1 MDYFRHENH
10 WQSSQKKKNN
20 NKFNLPKTKKSN
32 NKLYKSANNEFST
45 NLLAVKKFRIV
56 LASLL
61 IIFLLLII
69 RLIWLQ
75 FVQGSDLK
83 EQAYNQQTTDQIIS
97 TSRGTIY
104 DSTGKTL
111 AISTPTDTVTIN
123 PKKIVGSNDEETKAK
138 KEKVAKAF
146 SEIFELDYNETLEK
160 VNSTSNVQTIA
171 KKVDKDKIDKLK
183 QWMETEKI
191 STGINIDEDTK
202 RVYPYNNL
210 ASNLIGFCGT
220 DNTGIQGIEDSW
232 NSVLQGTPGKITTST
247 DAIQEEI
254 PDSNQTYI
262 PAENGSDIVL
272 TIDYYIQTVLEK
284 YLKQA
289 VEENNADSGT
299 VVAMAPSTGD
309 ILGMA
314 CYPDYNL
321 NTPFEPNTEE
331 LKATWD
337 TLDSTTQSDALYNMW
352 KNNVVSSPY
361 EPGSPYKLIT
371 AATALEENITSED
384 VPNDFYCNGSI
395 EVADRKISCWTQAHK
410 GAKTLRQALQVSC
423 NPSLIQLGQ
432 RIGAETLYKYYQAF
446 GFFDKTGIDLPQEAS
461 STYWKLEDVKDV
473 ELATMSFGQR
483 FTITPIQ
490 LVSAVS
496 AIANDGILMKP
507 RIVKQIINPETG
519 TTTDIEP
526 VQVRQVISKSTSE
539 RMRNLMKSVVDD
551 GSGRLAKVEGYSIG
565 GKTGTSEPQA
575 GREDEGYIASY
586 VAIAPTEK
594 PEICLLIAV
603 HNPNPNNEGSHQG
616 GQVCGPVVS
625 QMLSEILPY
634 LGLTSSNAQT
644 STDTV
649 EEDTSYATVPD
660 IRNKTVTE
668 AEKLLKQAGF
678 TTKVNIS
685 GDKNSTLVTDQTPKP
700 GSSIPKGS
708 IIVLYTE
715 ENDTRVSVKVPDFK
729 DKTLAQAENMAKANN
744 LNITTEGSGTVISQS
759 IMVDTAVEEGTIIKL
774 TLSTESDGTN
784 Q

>member
-1 MDYFRHENH
+1 M
-10 WQSSQKKKNN
+10 KKKNN

-97 TSRGTIY
+97 TSRGIIY

>member
-1 MDYFRHENH
+1 M
-10 WQSSQKKKNN
+10 KKK
-20 NKFNLPKTKKSN
+20 N
-32 NKLYKSANNEFST
+32 NKLYKSANNKFST

-61 IIFLLLII
+61 IIFLLLLI

-75 FVQGSDLK
+75 FVQGPALK
-83 EQAYNQQTTDQIIS
+83 EKAYNQQTTDQIIS

-123 PKKIVGSNDEETKAK
+123 PKKIVANTPEETKAK

-146 SEIFELDYNETLEK
+146 SDIFELNYDETLGK

-171 KKVDKDKIDKLK
+171 KKVDKTKIDELK
-183 QWMETEKI
+183 SWMEEEKI

-232 NSVLQGTPGKITTST
+232 NKVLQGTPGKLTTST
-247 DAIQEEI
+247 DAIREEI

-272 TIDYYIQTVLEK
+272 TLDFNIQTILEK

-289 VEENNADSGT
+289 VEENHADSGT
-299 VVAMAPSTGD
+299 VVALAPSTGD
-309 ILGMA
+309 VLGMA

-321 NTPFEPNTEE
+321 NTPFEPNTDE
-331 LKATWD
+331 LKSTWD
-337 TLDSTTQSDALYNMW
+337 KLDSATQSNELYSMW
-352 KNNVVSSPY
+352 KNDVISSPY

-371 AATALEENITSED
+371 AAVALEENITSED
-384 VPNDFYCNGSI
+384 VAGDFYCDGVYV
-395 EVADRKISCWTQAHK
+395 VADRKISCWTQGHK
-410 GAKTLRQALQVSC
+410 GTKTLRQALQVSC
-423 NPSLIQLGQ
+423 NPSLMQLGQ
-432 RIGAETLYKYYQAF
+432 RIGAPTLYKYYEAF
-446 GFFDKTGIDLPQEAS
+446 GFFNKTNIDLPQEAS
-461 STYWKLEDVKDV
+461 STYWELEDVNDV

-490 LVSAVS
+490 LVSAIS
-496 AIANDGILMKP
+496 AIANDGVLMKP

-539 RMRNLMKSVVDD
+539 RMRDLMKSVVDD

-594 PEICLLIAV
+594 PEICLLMAI
-603 HNPNPNNEGSHQG
+603 HNPNPNGQGSHQG
-616 GQVCGPVVS
+616 GQVCGPVIS
-625 QMLSEILPY
+625 QMLTEILPI
-634 LGLTSSNAQT
+634 LGINSSNIQT
-644 STDTV
+644 PTSPV
-649 EEDTSYATVPD
+649 EENTSYVTVPD

-668 AEKLLKQAGF
+668 AEKILKQAGF
-678 TTKVNIS
+678 NTKINIS
-685 GDKNSTLVTDQTPKP
+685 GDKNTTLITDQNPKP
-700 GSSIPKGS
+700 GSSIPKKS
-708 IIVLYTE
+708 IIVLYSA

-729 DKTLAQAENMAKANN
+729 GKSLSQAENMAKANN
-744 LNITTEGSGTVISQS
+744 INITSEGSGTVVSQS
-759 IMVDTAVEEGTIIKL
+759 IMVDTAVEEGTIVKL
-774 TLSTESDGTN
+774 ILSTDNDGTN

>member
-1 MDYFRHENH
+1 M
-10 WQSSQKKKNN
+10 KKK
-20 NKFNLPKTKKSN
+20 N
-32 NKLYKSANNEFST
+32 NKLYKSANNKFST

-61 IIFLLLII
+61 IIFLLLLI

-75 FVQGSDLK
+75 FAQGPALK
-83 EQAYNQQTTDQIIS
+83 EKAYNQQTTDQIIS

-123 PKKIVGSNDEETKAK
+123 PKKIVANTPEETKAK

-146 SEIFELDYNETLEK
+146 SDIFELNYDETLEK

-171 KKVDKDKIDKLK
+171 KKVDKTKIDELK
-183 QWMETEKI
+183 SWMEEEKI

-232 NSVLQGTPGKITTST
+232 NKVLQGTPGKLTTST
-247 DAIQEEI
+247 DAIREEI

-272 TIDYYIQTVLEK
+272 TLDFNIQTILEK

-289 VEENNADSGT
+289 VEENHADSGT
-299 VVAMAPSTGD
+299 VVALAPSTGD
-309 ILGMA
+309 VLGMA

-321 NTPFEPNTEE
+321 NTPFEPNTDE
-331 LKATWD
+331 LKSTWD
-337 TLDSTTQSDALYNMW
+337 KLDSATQSNELYSMW
-352 KNNVVSSPY
+352 KNDVISSPY

-371 AATALEENITSED
+371 AAVALEENITSED
-384 VPNDFYCNGSI
+384 VAGDFYCDGVYV
-395 EVADRKISCWTQAHK
+395 VADRKISCWTQGHK
-410 GAKTLRQALQVSC
+410 GTKTLRQALQVSC
-423 NPSLIQLGQ
+423 NPSLMQLGQ
-432 RIGAETLYKYYQAF
+432 RIGAPTLYKYYEAF
-446 GFFDKTGIDLPQEAS
+446 GFFNKTNIDLPQEAS
-461 STYWKLEDVKDV
+461 STYWELEDVNDV

-490 LVSAVS
+490 LVSAIS
-496 AIANDGILMKP
+496 AIANDGVLMKP

-539 RMRNLMKSVVDD
+539 RMRDLMKSVVDD

-594 PEICLLIAV
+594 PEICLLMAI
-603 HNPNPNNEGSHQG
+603 HNPNPNGQGSHQG
-616 GQVCGPVVS
+616 GQVCGPVIS
-625 QMLSEILPY
+625 QMLTEILPI
-634 LGLTSSNAQT
+634 LGINSSNIQT
-644 STDTV
+644 PTSPV
-649 EEDTSYATVPD
+649 EENTSYVTVPD

-668 AEKLLKQAGF
+668 AEKILKQAGF
-678 TTKVNIS
+678 NTKINIS
-685 GDKNSTLVTDQTPKP
+685 GDKNTTLITDQNPKP
-700 GSSIPKGS
+700 GSSIPKKS
-708 IIVLYTE
+708 IIVLYSA

-729 DKTLAQAENMAKANN
+729 GKSLSQAENMAKANN
-744 LNITTEGSGTVISQS
+744 INITSEGSGTVVSQS
-759 IMVDTAVEEGTIIKL
+759 IMVDTAVEEGTIVKSNSYISCRRKYKL
-774 TLSTESDGTN
+774 CNCSRY
-784 Q
+784 

>member
-1 MDYFRHENH
+1 M
-10 WQSSQKKKNN
+10 KKK
-20 NKFNLPKTKKSN
+20 N

-61 IIFLLLII
+61 IIFLLLLI

-75 FVQGSDLK
+75 FVQGSALK
-83 EQAYNQQTTDQIIS
+83 EKAYNQQTTDQIIS

-123 PKKIVGSNDEETKAK
+123 PKKIVANTPEETKAK

-146 SEIFELDYNETLEK
+146 SDIFELNYDETLEK

-171 KKVDKDKIDKLK
+171 KKVDKTKIDELK
-183 QWMETEKI
+183 SWMEEEKI

-232 NSVLQGTPGKITTST
+232 NKVLQGTPGKLTTST
-247 DAIQEEI
+247 DAIREEI

-272 TIDYYIQTVLEK
+272 TLDFNIQTILEK

-289 VEENNADSGT
+289 VEENHADSGT
-299 VVAMAPSTGD
+299 VVALAPSTGD
-309 ILGMA
+309 VLGMA

-321 NTPFEPNTEE
+321 NTPFEPNTDE
-331 LKATWD
+331 LKSTWD
-337 TLDSTTQSDALYNMW
+337 KLDSATQSNELYSMW
-352 KNNVVSSPY
+352 KNDVISSPY

-371 AATALEENITSED
+371 AAVALEENITSED
-384 VPNDFYCNGSI
+384 VAGDFYCDGVYV
-395 EVADRKISCWTQAHK
+395 VADRKISCWTQGHK
-410 GAKTLRQALQVSC
+410 GTKTLRQALQVSC
-423 NPSLIQLGQ
+423 NPSLMQLGQ
-432 RIGAETLYKYYQAF
+432 RIGAPTLYKYYEAF
-446 GFFDKTGIDLPQEAS
+446 GFFNKTNIDLPQEAS
-461 STYWKLEDVKDV
+461 STYWELEDVNDV

-490 LVSAVS
+490 LVSAIS
-496 AIANDGILMKP
+496 AIANDGVLMKP

-539 RMRNLMKSVVDD
+539 RMRDLMKSVVDD

-594 PEICLLIAV
+594 PEICLLMAI
-603 HNPNPNNEGSHQG
+603 HNPNPNGQGSHQG
-616 GQVCGPVVS
+616 GLVCGLVIS
-625 QMLSEILPY
+625 QMLTEILPI
-634 LGLTSSNAQT
+634 LGINSSNIQT
-644 STDTV
+644 PTSPV
-649 EEDTSYATVPD
+649 EENTSYVTVPD

-668 AEKLLKQAGF
+668 AEKILKQAGF
-678 TTKVNIS
+678 NTKINIS
-685 GDKNSTLVTDQTPKP
+685 GDKNTTLITDQNPKP
-700 GSSIPKGS
+700 GSSIPKKS
-708 IIVLYTE
+708 IIVLYSA

-729 DKTLAQAENMAKANN
+729 GKSLSQAENMAKANN
-744 LNITTEGSGTVISQS
+744 INITSEGSGTVVSQS
-759 IMVDTAVEEGTIIKL
+759 IMVDTAVEEGTIVKL
-774 TLSTESDGTN
+774 ILSTDNDGTN

>member
-1 MDYFRHENH
+1 M
-10 WQSSQKKKNN
+10 KKKNN

-289 VEENNADSGT
+289 VVENNAECGT

-744 LNITTEGSGTVISQS
+744 LNITSEGSGTVISQS

-774 TLSTESDGTN
+774 TLSTENDGTN

>member
-1 MDYFRHENH
+1 M
-10 WQSSQKKKNN
+10 KKK
-20 NKFNLPKTKKSN
+20 N
-32 NKLYKSANNEFST
+32 NKLYKSANNKFST

-61 IIFLLLII
+61 IIFLLLLI

-75 FVQGSDLK
+75 FAQGPALK
-83 EQAYNQQTTDQIIS
+83 EKAYNQQTTDQIIS

-123 PKKIVGSNDEETKAK
+123 SKKIVANTPEETKAK

-146 SEIFELDYNETLEK
+146 SDIFELNYDETLEK

-171 KKVDKDKIDKLK
+171 KKVDKTKIDELK
-183 QWMETEKI
+183 SWMEEEKI

-232 NSVLQGTPGKITTST
+232 NKVLQGTPGKLTTST
-247 DAIQEEI
+247 DAIREEI

-272 TIDYYIQTVLEK
+272 TLDFNIQTILEK

-289 VEENNADSGT
+289 VEENHADSGT
-299 VVAMAPSTGD
+299 VVALAPSTGD
-309 ILGMA
+309 VLGMA

-321 NTPFEPNTEE
+321 NTPFEPNTDE
-331 LKATWD
+331 LKSTWD
-337 TLDSTTQSDALYNMW
+337 KLDSATQSNELYSMW
-352 KNNVVSSPY
+352 KNDVISSPY

-371 AATALEENITSED
+371 AAVALEENITSED
-384 VPNDFYCNGSI
+384 VAGDFYCDGVYV
-395 EVADRKISCWTQAHK
+395 VADRKISCWTQGHK
-410 GAKTLRQALQVSC
+410 GTKTLRQALQVSC
-423 NPSLIQLGQ
+423 NPSLMQLGQ
-432 RIGAETLYKYYQAF
+432 RIGAPTLYKYYEAF
-446 GFFDKTGIDLPQEAS
+446 GFFNKTNIDLPQEAS
-461 STYWKLEDVKDV
+461 STYWELEDVNDV

-490 LVSAVS
+490 LVSAIS
-496 AIANDGILMKP
+496 AIANDGVLMKP

-539 RMRNLMKSVVDD
+539 RMRDLMKSVVDD

-594 PEICLLIAV
+594 PEICLLMAI
-603 HNPNPNNEGSHQG
+603 HNPNPNGQGSHQG
-616 GQVCGPVVS
+616 GQVCGPVIS
-625 QMLSEILPY
+625 QMLTEILLI
-634 LGLTSSNAQT
+634 LGINSSNIQT
-644 STDTV
+644 PTSPV
-649 EEDTSYATVPD
+649 EENTSYVTVPD

-668 AEKLLKQAGF
+668 AEKILKQAGF
-678 TTKVNIS
+678 NTKINIS
-685 GDKNSTLVTDQTPKP
+685 GDKNTTLITDQNPKP
-700 GSSIPKGS
+700 GSSIPKKS
-708 IIVLYTE
+708 IIVLYSA

-729 DKTLAQAENMAKANN
+729 GKSLSQAENMAKANN
-744 LNITTEGSGTVISQS
+744 INITSEGSGTVVSQS
-759 IMVDTAVEEGTIIKL
+759 IMVDTAVEEGTIVKL
-774 TLSTESDGTN
+774 ILSTDNDGTN

>member
-1 MDYFRHENH
+1 M
-10 WQSSQKKKNN
+10 KKK
-20 NKFNLPKTKKSN
+20 N

-61 IIFLLLII
+61 IIFLLLLI

-75 FVQGSDLK
+75 FVQGSALK
-83 EQAYNQQTTDQIIS
+83 EKAYNQQTTDQIIS

-123 PKKIVGSNDEETKAK
+123 PKKIVANTPEETKAK

-146 SEIFELDYNETLEK
+146 SDIFELNYDETLGK

-171 KKVDKDKIDKLK
+171 KKVDKTKIDELK
-183 QWMETEKI
+183 SWMEEEKI

-232 NSVLQGTPGKITTST
+232 NKVLQGTPGKLTTST
-247 DAIQEEI
+247 DAIREEI

-272 TIDYYIQTVLEK
+272 TLDFNIQTILEK

-289 VEENNADSGT
+289 VEENHADSGT
-299 VVAMAPSTGD
+299 VVALAPSTGD
-309 ILGMA
+309 VLGMA

-321 NTPFEPNTEE
+321 NTPFEPNTDE
-331 LKATWD
+331 LKSTWD
-337 TLDSTTQSDALYNMW
+337 KLDSATQSNELYSMW
-352 KNNVVSSPY
+352 KNDVISSPY

-371 AATALEENITSED
+371 AAVALEENITSED
-384 VPNDFYCNGSI
+384 VAGDFYCDGVYV
-395 EVADRKISCWTQAHK
+395 VADRKISCWTQGHK
-410 GAKTLRQALQVSC
+410 GTKTLRQALQVSC
-423 NPSLIQLGQ
+423 NPSLMQLGQ
-432 RIGAETLYKYYQAF
+432 RIGAPTLYKYYEAF
-446 GFFDKTGIDLPQEAS
+446 GFFNKTNIDLPQEAS
-461 STYWKLEDVKDV
+461 STYWELEDVNDV

-490 LVSAVS
+490 LVSAIS
-496 AIANDGILMKP
+496 AIANDGVLMKP

-539 RMRNLMKSVVDD
+539 RMRDLMKSVVDD

-594 PEICLLIAV
+594 PEICLLMAI
-603 HNPNPNNEGSHQG
+603 HNPNPNGQGSHQG
-616 GQVCGPVVS
+616 GQVCGPVIS
-625 QMLSEILPY
+625 QMLTEILPI
-634 LGLTSSNAQT
+634 LGINSSNIQT
-644 STDTV
+644 PTSPV
-649 EEDTSYATVPD
+649 EENTSYVTVPD

-668 AEKLLKQAGF
+668 AEKILKQAGF
-678 TTKVNIS
+678 NTKINIS
-685 GDKNSTLVTDQTPKP
+685 GDKNTTLITDQNPKP
-700 GSSIPKGS
+700 GSSIPKKS
-708 IIVLYTE
+708 IIVLYSA

-729 DKTLAQAENMAKANN
+729 GKSLSQAENMAKANN
-744 LNITTEGSGTVISQS
+744 INITSEGSGTVVSQS
-759 IMVDTAVEEGTIIKL
+759 IMVDTAVEEGTIVKL
-774 TLSTESDGTN
+774 ILSTDNDGTN

>member
-1 MDYFRHENH
+1 M
-10 WQSSQKKKNN
+10 KKK
-20 NKFNLPKTKKSN
+20 N

-61 IIFLLLII
+61 IIFLLLLI

-75 FVQGSDLK
+75 FVQGSALK
-83 EQAYNQQTTDQIIS
+83 EKAYNQQTTDQIIS

-123 PKKIVGSNDEETKAK
+123 PKKIVANTPEETKAK

-146 SEIFELDYNETLEK
+146 SDIFELNYDETLEK

-171 KKVDKDKIDKLK
+171 KKVDKTKIDELK
-183 QWMETEKI
+183 SWMEEEKI

-232 NSVLQGTPGKITTST
+232 NKVLQGTPGKLTTST
-247 DAIQEEI
+247 DAIREEI

-272 TIDYYIQTVLEK
+272 TLDFNIQTILEK

-289 VEENNADSGT
+289 VEENHADSGT
-299 VVAMAPSTGD
+299 VVALAPSTGD
-309 ILGMA
+309 VLGMA

-321 NTPFEPNTEE
+321 NTPFEPNTDE
-331 LKATWD
+331 LKSTWD
-337 TLDSTTQSDALYNMW
+337 KLDSATQSNELYSMW
-352 KNNVVSSPY
+352 KNDVISSPY

-371 AATALEENITSED
+371 AAVALEENITSED
-384 VPNDFYCNGSI
+384 VAGDFYCDGVYV
-395 EVADRKISCWTQAHK
+395 VADRKISCWTQGHK
-410 GAKTLRQALQVSC
+410 GTKTLRQALQVSC
-423 NPSLIQLGQ
+423 NPSLMQLGQ
-432 RIGAETLYKYYQAF
+432 RIGAPTLYKYYEAF
-446 GFFDKTGIDLPQEAS
+446 GFFNKTNIDLPQEAS
-461 STYWKLEDVKDV
+461 STYWELEDVNDV

-490 LVSAVS
+490 LVSAIS
-496 AIANDGILMKP
+496 AIANDGVLMKP

-539 RMRNLMKSVVDD
+539 RMRDLMKSVVDD

-594 PEICLLIAV
+594 PEICLLMAI
-603 HNPNPNNEGSHQG
+603 HNPNPNGQGSHQG
-616 GQVCGPVVS
+616 GQVCGPVIS
-625 QMLSEILPY
+625 QMLTEILPI
-634 LGLTSSNAQT
+634 LGINSSNIQT
-644 STDTV
+644 PSSPV
-649 EEDTSYATVPD
+649 EENTSYVTVPD

-668 AEKLLKQAGF
+668 AEKILKQAGF
-678 TTKVNIS
+678 NTKINIS
-685 GDKNSTLVTDQTPKP
+685 GDKNTTLITDQNPKP
-700 GSSIPKGS
+700 GSSIPKKS
-708 IIVLYTE
+708 IIVLYSA

-729 DKTLAQAENMAKANN
+729 GKSLSQAENMAKANN
-744 LNITTEGSGTVISQS
+744 INITSEGSGTVVSQS
-759 IMVDTAVEEGTIIKL
+759 IMVDTAVEEGTIVKL
-774 TLSTESDGTN
+774 ILSTDNDGTN

>member
-1 MDYFRHENH
+1 M
-10 WQSSQKKKNN
+10 KKKNN
-20 NKFNLPKTKKSN
+20 NKFNLPKNTKNN
-32 NKLYKSANNEFST
+32 NKLYKSVNNEFST
-45 NLLAVKKFRIV
+45 NSLAIKKFRIV
-56 LASLL
+56 LISLL

-123 PKKIVGSNDEETKAK
+123 PQKIVGSTDEETKTK

-262 PAENGSDIVL
+262 PAEDGSDIVL
-272 TIDYYIQTVLEK
+272 TIDYNIQTVLEK

-289 VEENNADSGT
+289 VEENHADSGT

-331 LKATWD
+331 LKTTWN
-337 TLDSTTQSDALYNMW
+337 TLDSTAQSDALYNMW

-395 EVADRKISCWTQAHK
+395 EVADRSISCWTQAHK
-410 GAKTLRQALQVSC
+410 GPKTLRQALQVSC
-423 NPSLIQLGQ
+423 NPSLIQLGR

-461 STYWKLEDVKDV
+461 STYWNIEDVGDV

-603 HNPNPNNEGSHQG
+603 HDPNPNNEGSHQG

-644 STDTV
+644 STDVV
-649 EEDTSYATVPD
+649 EKDTSYATVPD

-685 GDKNSTLVTDQTPKP
+685 GDKNSTLVTDQMPKP
-700 GSSIPKGS
+700 GSSIPKDS

-715 ENDTRVSVKVPDFK
+715 ENDTRVSVKVPDFR
-729 DKTLAQAENMAKANN
+729 DKTLSQAENMAKANN
-744 LNITTEGSGTVISQS
+744 LNITSEGSGTVISQS

-774 TLSTESDGTN
+774 TLSTENDGTN

>member
-1 MDYFRHENH
+1 M
-10 WQSSQKKKNN
+10 KKKNN

-104 DSTGKTL
+104 DSTGETL

-138 KEKVAKAF
+138 REKVAKAF

>member
-1 MDYFRHENH
+1 M
-10 WQSSQKKKNN
+10 KKK
-20 NKFNLPKTKKSN
+20 N

-61 IIFLLLII
+61 IIFLLLLI

-75 FVQGSDLK
+75 FVQGSALK
-83 EQAYNQQTTDQIIS
+83 EKAYNQQTTDQIIS

-123 PKKIVGSNDEETKAK
+123 PKKIVANTPEETKAK

-146 SEIFELDYNETLEK
+146 SDIFDLNYDETLEK

-171 KKVDKDKIDKLK
+171 KKVDKTKIDELK
-183 QWMETEKI
+183 SWMEEEKI

-232 NSVLQGTPGKITTST
+232 NKVLQGTPGKLTTST
-247 DAIQEEI
+247 DAIREEI

-272 TIDYYIQTVLEK
+272 TLDFNIQTILEK

-289 VEENNADSGT
+289 VEENHADSGT
-299 VVAMAPSTGD
+299 VVALAPSTGD
-309 ILGMA
+309 VLGMA

-321 NTPFEPNTEE
+321 NTPFEPNTDE
-331 LKATWD
+331 LKSTWD
-337 TLDSTTQSDALYNMW
+337 KLDSATQSNELYSMW
-352 KNNVVSSPY
+352 KNDVISSPY

-371 AATALEENITSED
+371 AAVALEENITSED
-384 VPNDFYCNGSI
+384 VAGDFYCDGVYV
-395 EVADRKISCWTQAHK
+395 VADRKISCWTQGHK
-410 GAKTLRQALQVSC
+410 GTKTLRQALQVSC
-423 NPSLIQLGQ
+423 NPSLMQLGQ
-432 RIGAETLYKYYQAF
+432 RIGAPTLYKYYEAF
-446 GFFDKTGIDLPQEAS
+446 GFFNKTNIDLPQEAS
-461 STYWKLEDVKDV
+461 STYWELEDVNDV

-490 LVSAVS
+490 LVSAIS
-496 AIANDGILMKP
+496 AIANDGVLMKP

-539 RMRNLMKSVVDD
+539 RMRDLMKSVVDD

-594 PEICLLIAV
+594 PEICLLMAI
-603 HNPNPNNEGSHQG
+603 HNPNPNGQGSHQG
-616 GQVCGPVVS
+616 GQVCGPVIS
-625 QMLSEILPY
+625 QMLTEILPI
-634 LGLTSSNAQT
+634 LGINSSNIQT
-644 STDTV
+644 PTSPV
-649 EEDTSYATVPD
+649 EENTSYVTVPD

-668 AEKLLKQAGF
+668 AEKILKQAGF
-678 TTKVNIS
+678 NTKINIS
-685 GDKNSTLVTDQTPKP
+685 GDKNTTLITDQNPKP
-700 GSSIPKGS
+700 GSSIPKKS
-708 IIVLYTE
+708 IIVLYSA

-729 DKTLAQAENMAKANN
+729 GKSLSQAENMAKANN
-744 LNITTEGSGTVISQS
+744 INITSEGSGTVVSQS
-759 IMVDTAVEEGTIIKL
+759 IMVDTAVEEGTIVKL
-774 TLSTESDGTN
+774 ILSTDNDGTN

>member
-1 MDYFRHENH
+1 M
-10 WQSSQKKKNN
+10 KKK
-20 NKFNLPKTKKSN
+20 N
-32 NKLYKSANNEFST
+32 NKLYKSANNKFST

-61 IIFLLLII
+61 IIFLLLLI

-75 FVQGSDLK
+75 FVQGPALK
-83 EQAYNQQTTDQIIS
+83 EKAYNQQTTDQIIS

-123 PKKIVGSNDEETKAK
+123 PKKIVANTPEETKAK

-146 SEIFELDYNETLEK
+146 SDIFELNYDETLEK

-171 KKVDKDKIDKLK
+171 KKVDKTKIDELK
-183 QWMETEKI
+183 SWMEEEKI

-232 NSVLQGTPGKITTST
+232 NKVLQGTPGKLTTST
-247 DAIQEEI
+247 DAIREEI

-272 TIDYYIQTVLEK
+272 TLDFNIQTILEK

-289 VEENNADSGT
+289 VEENHADSGT
-299 VVAMAPSTGD
+299 VVALAPSTGD
-309 ILGMA
+309 VLGMA

-321 NTPFEPNTEE
+321 NTPFEPNTDE
-331 LKATWD
+331 LKSTWD
-337 TLDSTTQSDALYNMW
+337 KLDSATQSNELYSMW
-352 KNNVVSSPY
+352 KNDVISSPY

-371 AATALEENITSED
+371 AAVALEENITSED
-384 VPNDFYCNGSI
+384 VAGDFYCDGVYV
-395 EVADRKISCWTQAHK
+395 VADRKISCWTQGHK
-410 GAKTLRQALQVSC
+410 GTKTLRQALQVSC
-423 NPSLIQLGQ
+423 NPSLMQLGQ
-432 RIGAETLYKYYQAF
+432 RIGAPTLYKYYEAF
-446 GFFDKTGIDLPQEAS
+446 GFFNKTNIDLPQEAS
-461 STYWKLEDVKDV
+461 STYWELEDVNDV

-490 LVSAVS
+490 LVSAIS
-496 AIANDGILMKP
+496 AIANDGVLMKP

-539 RMRNLMKSVVDD
+539 RMRDLMKSVVDD

-594 PEICLLIAV
+594 PEICLLMAI
-603 HNPNPNNEGSHQG
+603 HNPNPNGQGSHQG
-616 GQVCGPVVS
+616 GQVCGPVIS
-625 QMLSEILPY
+625 QMLTEILPI
-634 LGLTSSNAQT
+634 LGINSSNIQT
-644 STDTV
+644 PISPV
-649 EEDTSYATVPD
+649 EENTSYVTVPD

-668 AEKLLKQAGF
+668 AEKILKQAGF
-678 TTKVNIS
+678 NTKINIS
-685 GDKNSTLVTDQTPKP
+685 GDKNTTLITDQNPKP
-700 GSSIPKGS
+700 GSSIPKKS
-708 IIVLYTE
+708 IIVLYSA

-729 DKTLAQAENMAKANN
+729 GKSLSQAENMAKANN
-744 LNITTEGSGTVISQS
+744 INITSEGSGTVVSQS
-759 IMVDTAVEEGTIIKL
+759 IMVDTAVEEGTIVKL
-774 TLSTESDGTN
+774 ILSTDNDGTN

>member
-1 MDYFRHENH
+1 M
-10 WQSSQKKKNN
+10 KKNN
-20 NKFNLPKTKKSN
+20 NNFNLPQSKKGN

-56 LASLL
+56 LASLVIL
-61 IIFLLLII
+61 FLLLLF

-75 FVQGSDLK
+75 FFQGSELK
-83 EQAYNQQTTDQIIS
+83 EKAYNQQTTDQIIS

-123 PKKIVGSNDEETKAK
+123 PKKIVANTPEETKAK

-146 SEIFELDYNETLEK
+146 SDIFELNYDETLEK

-171 KKVDKDKIDKLK
+171 KKVDKTKIDELK
-183 QWMETEKI
+183 TWMEKEKI

-232 NSVLQGTPGKITTST
+232 NKVLQGTPGKLTTST
-247 DAIQEEI
+247 DAIREEI
-254 PDSNQTYI
+254 PDSSQTYI
-262 PAENGSDIVL
+262 PAENGSNIIL
-272 TIDYYIQTVLEK
+272 TLDFNIQTILEK

-289 VEENNADSGT
+289 VEENYADSGT
-299 VVAMAPSTGD
+299 VVALAPSTGD
-309 ILGMA
+309 VLGMA

-321 NTPFEPNTEE
+321 NTPFEPNTDE
-331 LKATWD
+331 LKSTWD
-337 TLDSTTQSDALYNMW
+337 KLDSTTQSNKLYSMW
-352 KNNVVSSPY
+352 KNNVISSPY

-371 AATALEENITSED
+371 AAVALEENITSED
-384 VPNDFYCNGSI
+384 VAGDFYCDGVYV
-395 EVADRKISCWTQAHK
+395 VADRKISCWTKGHK
-410 GAKTLRQALQVSC
+410 GSKTLRQALQVSC
-423 NPSLIQLGQ
+423 NPSLMQLGQ
-432 RIGAETLYKYYQAF
+432 RIGAPTLYKYYEAF
-446 GFFDKTGIDLPQEAS
+446 GFFNKTNIDLPQESS
-461 STYWKLEDVKDV
+461 STYWKLEDVNDV

-490 LVSAVS
+490 LVSAIS

-507 RIVKQIINPETG
+507 RIVKQIVNPETG

-565 GKTGTSEPQA
+565 GKTGTSEPQS

-594 PEICLLIAV
+594 PEICLLMAI
-603 HNPNPNNEGSHQG
+603 HNPNPNGQGSHQG
-616 GQVCGPVVS
+616 GQVCGPVIS
-625 QMLSEILPY
+625 QMLTEILPI
-634 LGLTSSNAQT
+634 LGINSSNIQT
-644 STDTV
+644 PTTPV
-649 EEDTSYATVPD
+649 EENTSYVTVPD

-678 TTKVNIS
+678 NTKINIS
-685 GDKNSTLVTDQTPKP
+685 GDKNTTLVTDQNPKP
-700 GSSIPKGS
+700 GSSIPKNS
-708 IIVLYTE
+708 IIVLYSA
-715 ENDTRVSVKVPDFK
+715 ENDTRISVKVPDFK
-729 DKTLAQAENMAKANN
+729 GKSLSQSENMAKANN
-744 LNITTEGSGTVISQS
+744 INITSEGSGTVVSQS
-759 IMVDTAVEEGTIIKL
+759 IMVDTAVEEGTIVKL
-774 TLSTESDGTN
+774 ILSTNNDGTN

>member
-1 MDYFRHENH
+1 M
-10 WQSSQKKKNN
+10 KKK
-20 NKFNLPKTKKSN
+20 N
-32 NKLYKSANNEFST
+32 NKLYKSANNKFST

-61 IIFLLLII
+61 IIFLLLLI

-75 FVQGSDLK
+75 FAQGPALK
-83 EQAYNQQTTDQIIS
+83 EKAYNQQTTDQIIS

-123 PKKIVGSNDEETKAK
+123 PKKIVANTPEETKAK

-146 SEIFELDYNETLEK
+146 SDIFELNYDETLEK

-171 KKVDKDKIDKLK
+171 KKVDKTKIDELK
-183 QWMETEKI
+183 SWMEEEKI

-232 NSVLQGTPGKITTST
+232 NKVLQGTPGKLTTST
-247 DAIQEEI
+247 DAIREEI

-272 TIDYYIQTVLEK
+272 TLDFNIQTILEK

-289 VEENNADSGT
+289 VEENHADSGT
-299 VVAMAPSTGD
+299 VVALAPSTGD
-309 ILGMA
+309 VLGMA

-321 NTPFEPNTEE
+321 NTPFEPNTDE
-331 LKATWD
+331 LKSTWD
-337 TLDSTTQSDALYNMW
+337 KLDSATQSNELYSMW
-352 KNNVVSSPY
+352 KNDVISSPY

-371 AATALEENITSED
+371 AAVALEENITSED
-384 VPNDFYCNGSI
+384 VAGDFYCDGVYV
-395 EVADRKISCWTQAHK
+395 VADRKISCWTQGHK
-410 GAKTLRQALQVSC
+410 GTKTLRQALQVSC
-423 NPSLIQLGQ
+423 NPSLMQLGQ
-432 RIGAETLYKYYQAF
+432 RIGAPTLYKYYEAF
-446 GFFDKTGIDLPQEAS
+446 GFFNKTNIDLPQEAS
-461 STYWKLEDVKDV
+461 STYWELEDVNDV

-490 LVSAVS
+490 LVSAIS
-496 AIANDGILMKP
+496 AIANDGVLMKP

-539 RMRNLMKSVVDD
+539 RMRDLMKSVVDD

-594 PEICLLIAV
+594 PEICLIMAI
-603 HNPNPNNEGSHQG
+603 HNPNPNGQGSHQG
-616 GQVCGPVVS
+616 GQVCGPVIS
-625 QMLSEILPY
+625 QMLTEILPI
-634 LGLTSSNAQT
+634 LGINSSNIQT
-644 STDTV
+644 PTSPV
-649 EEDTSYATVPD
+649 EENTSYVTVPD

-668 AEKLLKQAGF
+668 AEKILKQAGF
-678 TTKVNIS
+678 NTKINIS
-685 GDKNSTLVTDQTPKP
+685 GDKNTTLITDQNPKP
-700 GSSIPKGS
+700 GSSIPKKS
-708 IIVLYTE
+708 IIVLYSA

-729 DKTLAQAENMAKANN
+729 GKSLSQAENMAKANN
-744 LNITTEGSGTVISQS
+744 INITSEGSGTVVSQS
-759 IMVDTAVEEGTIIKL
+759 IMVDTAVEEGTIVKL
-774 TLSTESDGTN
+774 ILSTDNDGTN

>member
-1 MDYFRHENH
+1 M
-10 WQSSQKKKNN
+10 KKNNN

-32 NKLYKSANNEFST
+32 NNLYKSVNNEFST

-61 IIFLLLII
+61 IIFLLLIV

-75 FVQGSDLK
+75 FVQGADLK

-123 PKKIVGSNDEETKAK
+123 PKKIVGSNDEETKTK

-171 KKVDKDKIDKLK
+171 RKVDKDKIDKLK
-183 QWMETEKI
+183 EWMETEKI

-232 NSVLQGTPGKITTST
+232 NSVLQGTPGKLTTST

-254 PDSNQTYI
+254 SDSNQT
-262 PAENGSDIVL
+262 
-272 TIDYYIQTVLEK
+272 
-284 YLKQA
+284 
-289 VEENNADSGT
+289 
-299 VVAMAPSTGD
+299 D

-337 TLDSTTQSDALYNMW
+337 TLDSTAQSDALYNMW

-384 VPNDFYCNGSI
+384 VSNDFYCNGSI
-395 EVADRKISCWTQAHK
+395 EVADRNISCWTQGHK

-423 NPSLIQLGQ
+423 NPSFIQLGQ
-432 RIGAETLYKYYQAF
+432 RIGAERLYKYYQAF

-461 STYWKLEDVKDV
+461 STYWDLEDVKDV

-700 GSSIPKGS
+700 GSSIPKNS

>member
-1 MDYFRHENH
+1 M
-10 WQSSQKKKNN
+10 KKKNN

-594 PEICLLIAV
+594 PEICLLISV

>member
-1 MDYFRHENH
+1 M
-10 WQSSQKKKNN
+10 KKKNN

-123 PKKIVGSNDEETKAK
+123 PKKIVWSNDEETKAK

-289 VEENNADSGT
+289 VVENNAESGT

-337 TLDSTTQSDALYNMW
+337 TLDSKTQSDTLYNMW

-744 LNITTEGSGTVISQS
+744 LNITSEGSGTVISQS

>member
-1 MDYFRHENH
+1 M
-10 WQSSQKKKNN
+10 KKKNN

-183 QWMETEKI
+183 EWMETEKI

-289 VEENNADSGT
+289 VVENNAESGT

-644 STDTV
+644 STDAV

-715 ENDTRVSVKVPDFK
+715 GNDTRVSVKVPDFK

-774 TLSTESDGTN
+774 TLSTENDGTN

>member
-1 MDYFRHENH
+1 M
-10 WQSSQKKKNN
+10 KKK
-20 NKFNLPKTKKSN
+20 N
-32 NKLYKSANNEFST
+32 NKLYKSANNKFST

-61 IIFLLLII
+61 IIFLLLLI

-75 FVQGSDLK
+75 FAQGPALK
-83 EQAYNQQTTDQIIS
+83 EKAYNQQTTDQIIS

-123 PKKIVGSNDEETKAK
+123 PKKIVANTPEETKAK

-146 SEIFELDYNETLEK
+146 SDIFELNYDETLEK

-171 KKVDKDKIDKLK
+171 KKVDKTKIDELK
-183 QWMETEKI
+183 SWMEEEKI

-232 NSVLQGTPGKITTST
+232 NKVLQGTPGKLTTST
-247 DAIQEEI
+247 DAIREEI

-272 TIDYYIQTVLEK
+272 TLDFNIQTILEK

-289 VEENNADSGT
+289 VEENHADSGT
-299 VVAMAPSTGD
+299 VVALAPSTGD
-309 ILGMA
+309 VLGMA

-321 NTPFEPNTEE
+321 NTPFEPNTDE
-331 LKATWD
+331 LKSTWD
-337 TLDSTTQSDALYNMW
+337 KLDSATQSNELYSMW
-352 KNNVVSSPY
+352 KNDVISSPY

-371 AATALEENITSED
+371 AAVALEENITSED
-384 VPNDFYCNGSI
+384 VAGDFYCDGVYV
-395 EVADRKISCWTQAHK
+395 VADRKISCWTQGHK
-410 GAKTLRQALQVSC
+410 GTKTLRQALQVSC
-423 NPSLIQLGQ
+423 NPSLMQLGQ
-432 RIGAETLYKYYQAF
+432 RIGAPTLYKYYEAF
-446 GFFDKTGIDLPQEAS
+446 GFFNKTNIDLPQEAS
-461 STYWKLEDVKDV
+461 STYWELEDVNDV

-490 LVSAVS
+490 LVSAIS
-496 AIANDGILMKP
+496 AIANDGVLMKP

-539 RMRNLMKSVVDD
+539 RMRDLMKSVVDD

-575 GREDEGYIASY
+575 EREDEGYIASY

-594 PEICLLIAV
+594 PEICLLMAI
-603 HNPNPNNEGSHQG
+603 HNPNPNGQGSHQG
-616 GQVCGPVVS
+616 GQVCGPVIS
-625 QMLSEILPY
+625 QMLTEILPI
-634 LGLTSSNAQT
+634 LGINSSNIQT
-644 STDTV
+644 PTSPV
-649 EEDTSYATVPD
+649 EENTSYVTVPD

-668 AEKLLKQAGF
+668 AEKILKQAGF
-678 TTKVNIS
+678 NTKINIS
-685 GDKNSTLVTDQTPKP
+685 GDKNTTLITDQNPKP
-700 GSSIPKGS
+700 GSSIPKKS
-708 IIVLYTE
+708 IIVLYSA

-729 DKTLAQAENMAKANN
+729 GKSLSQAENMAKANN
-744 LNITTEGSGTVISQS
+744 INITSEGSGTVVSQS
-759 IMVDTAVEEGTIIKL
+759 IMVDTAVEEGTIVKL
-774 TLSTESDGTN
+774 ILSTDNDGTN

>member
-1 MDYFRHENH
+1 M
-10 WQSSQKKKNN
+10 KKK
-20 NKFNLPKTKKSN
+20 N

-61 IIFLLLII
+61 IIFLLLLI

-75 FVQGSDLK
+75 FVQGSALK
-83 EQAYNQQTTDQIIS
+83 EKAYNQQTTDQIIS

-123 PKKIVGSNDEETKAK
+123 PKKIVANTPEETKAK

-146 SEIFELDYNETLEK
+146 SDIFELNYDETLEK

-171 KKVDKDKIDKLK
+171 KKVDKTKIDELK
-183 QWMETEKI
+183 SWMEEEKI

-232 NSVLQGTPGKITTST
+232 NKVLQGTPGKLTTST
-247 DAIQEEI
+247 DAIREEI

-272 TIDYYIQTVLEK
+272 TLDFNIQTILEK

-289 VEENNADSGT
+289 VEENHADSGT
-299 VVAMAPSTGD
+299 VVALAPSTGD
-309 ILGMA
+309 VLGMA

-321 NTPFEPNTEE
+321 NTPFEPNTDE
-331 LKATWD
+331 LKSTWD
-337 TLDSTTQSDALYNMW
+337 KLDSATQSNELYSMW
-352 KNNVVSSPY
+352 KNDVISSPY

-371 AATALEENITSED
+371 AAVALEENITSED
-384 VPNDFYCNGSI
+384 VAGDFYCDGVYV
-395 EVADRKISCWTQAHK
+395 VADRKISCWTQGHK
-410 GAKTLRQALQVSC
+410 GTKTLRQALQVSC
-423 NPSLIQLGQ
+423 NPSLMQLGQ
-432 RIGAETLYKYYQAF
+432 RIGAPTLYKYYEAF
-446 GFFDKTGIDLPQEAS
+446 GFFNKTNIDLPQEAS
-461 STYWKLEDVKDV
+461 STYWELEDVNDV

-490 LVSAVS
+490 LVSAIS
-496 AIANDGILMKP
+496 AIANDGVLMKP

-539 RMRNLMKSVVDD
+539 RMRDLMKSVVDD

-565 GKTGTSEPQA
+565 GKTGPSEPQA

-594 PEICLLIAV
+594 PEICLLMAI
-603 HNPNPNNEGSHQG
+603 HNPNPNGQGSHQG
-616 GQVCGPVVS
+616 GQVCGPVIS
-625 QMLSEILPY
+625 QMLTEILPI
-634 LGLTSSNAQT
+634 LGINSSNIQT
-644 STDTV
+644 PTSPV
-649 EEDTSYATVPD
+649 EENTSYVTVTD

-668 AEKLLKQAGF
+668 AEKILKQAGF
-678 TTKVNIS
+678 NTKINIS
-685 GDKNSTLVTDQTPKP
+685 GDKNTTLITDQNPKP
-700 GSSIPKGS
+700 GSSIPKKS
-708 IIVLYTE
+708 IIVLYSA

-729 DKTLAQAENMAKANN
+729 GKSLSQAENMAKANN
-744 LNITTEGSGTVISQS
+744 INITSEGSGTVVSQS
-759 IMVDTAVEEGTIIKL
+759 IMVDTAVEEGTIVKL
-774 TLSTESDGTN
+774 ILSTDNDGTN

>member
-1 MDYFRHENH
+1 M
-10 WQSSQKKKNN
+10 KKKNN

-32 NKLYKSANNEFST
+32 NKLYKSANNEFSN

>member
-1 MDYFRHENH
+1 M
-10 WQSSQKKKNN
+10 KKKNN

-565 GKTGTSEPQA
+565 GKSGTSEPQA

>member
-1 MDYFRHENH
+1 M
-10 WQSSQKKKNN
+10 KKK
-20 NKFNLPKTKKSN
+20 N

-61 IIFLLLII
+61 IIFLLLLI

-75 FVQGSDLK
+75 FVQGSALK
-83 EQAYNQQTTDQIIS
+83 EKAYNQQTTDQIIS

-123 PKKIVGSNDEETKAK
+123 PKKIVANTPEETKAK

-146 SEIFELDYNETLEK
+146 SDIFELNYDETLEK

-171 KKVDKDKIDKLK
+171 KKVDKTKIDELK
-183 QWMETEKI
+183 SWMEEEKI

-232 NSVLQGTPGKITTST
+232 NKVLQGTPGKLTTST
-247 DAIQEEI
+247 DAIREEI

-272 TIDYYIQTVLEK
+272 TLDFNIQTILEK

-289 VEENNADSGT
+289 VEENHADSGT
-299 VVAMAPSTGD
+299 VVALAPSTGD
-309 ILGMA
+309 VLGMA

-321 NTPFEPNTEE
+321 NTPFEPNTDE
-331 LKATWD
+331 LKSTWD
-337 TLDSTTQSDALYNMW
+337 KLDSATQSNELYSMW
-352 KNNVVSSPY
+352 KNDVISSPY

-371 AATALEENITSED
+371 AAVALEENITSED
-384 VPNDFYCNGSI
+384 VAGDFYCDGVYV
-395 EVADRKISCWTQAHK
+395 VADRKISCWTQGHK
-410 GAKTLRQALQVSC
+410 GTKTLRQALQVSC
-423 NPSLIQLGQ
+423 NPSLMQLGQ
-432 RIGAETLYKYYQAF
+432 RIGAPTLYKYYEAF
-446 GFFDKTGIDLPQEAS
+446 GFFNKTNIDLPQEAS
-461 STYWKLEDVKDV
+461 STYWELEDVNDV

-490 LVSAVS
+490 LVSAIS
-496 AIANDGILMKP
+496 AIANDGVLMKP

-539 RMRNLMKSVVDD
+539 RMRDLMKSVVDD

-594 PEICLLIAV
+594 PEICLLMAI
-603 HNPNPNNEGSHQG
+603 HNPNPNGQGSHQG
-616 GQVCGPVVS
+616 GQVCGPVIS
-625 QMLSEILPY
+625 QMLTEILPI
-634 LGLTSSNAQT
+634 LGINSSNIQT
-644 STDTV
+644 PTSPV
-649 EEDTSYATVPD
+649 EENTSYVTVPD

-668 AEKLLKQAGF
+668 AEKILKQAGF
-678 TTKVNIS
+678 NTKINIS
-685 GDKNSTLVTDQTPKP
+685 GDKNTTLITDQNPKP
-700 GSSIPKGS
+700 GSSIPKKS
-708 IIVLYTE
+708 IIVLYSA

-729 DKTLAQAENMAKANN
+729 GKSLSQAANMAKANN
-744 LNITTEGSGTVISQS
+744 INITSEGSGTVVSQS
-759 IMVDTAVEEGTIIKL
+759 IMVDTAVEEGTIVKL
-774 TLSTESDGTN
+774 ILSTDNDGTN

>member
-1 MDYFRHENH
+1 M
-10 WQSSQKKKNN
+10 KKKNN

-337 TLDSTTQSDALYNMW
+337 TLDSTTQSDALYKMW

>member
-1 MDYFRHENH
+1 M
-10 WQSSQKKKNN
+10 KKNNN
-20 NKFNLPKTKKSN
+20 NKFNLPKTKNSN

-183 QWMETEKI
+183 EWMDTEKI

-232 NSVLQGTPGKITTST
+232 NSVLQGTPGKLTTST

-284 YLKQA
+284 YLKQV
-289 VEENNADSGT
+289 VEENNAESGT

-700 GSSIPKGS
+700 GSSIPKNS

>member
-1 MDYFRHENH
+1 M
-10 WQSSQKKKNN
+10 KKKNN

-123 PKKIVGSNDEETKAK
+123 PKKIVRSNDEETKAK

-774 TLSTESDGTN
+774 TLSTENDGTN

>member
-1 MDYFRHENH
+1 M
-10 WQSSQKKKNN
+10 KKKNN

-32 NKLYKSANNEFST
+32 NKLYKSADNEFST

-744 LNITTEGSGTVISQS
+744 LNITSEGSGTVISQS

>member
-1 MDYFRHENH
+1 M
-10 WQSSQKKKNN
+10 KKKNN

-183 QWMETEKI
+183 EWMETEKI

-289 VEENNADSGT
+289 VVENNAESGT

-715 ENDTRVSVKVPDFK
+715 GNDTRVSVKVPDFK

-774 TLSTESDGTN
+774 TLSTENDGTN

>member
-1 MDYFRHENH
+1 M
-10 WQSSQKKKNN
+10 KKKNN

-32 NKLYKSANNEFST
+32 NKLYKSANNEFSI

-183 QWMETEKI
+183 EWMETEKI

-289 VEENNADSGT
+289 VVENNAESGT
-299 VVAMAPSTGD
+299 VVAMVPSTGD

-331 LKATWD
+331 LKAMWD
-337 TLDSTTQSDALYNMW
+337 TLDSKTQSDELYNMW
-352 KNNVVSSPY
+352 KNDVVSSPY

-395 EVADRKISCWTQAHK
+395 EVADRNINCWTQAHK

-446 GFFDKTGIDLPQEAS
+446 GFFDKTGIELPQEAS
-461 STYWKLEDVKDV
+461 STYWDLEDVKDV

-644 STDTV
+644 SSDTV

-715 ENDTRVSVKVPDFK
+715 GNDTRVSVKVPDFK

-774 TLSTESDGTN
+774 TLSTENDGTN

>member
-1 MDYFRHENH
+1 M
-10 WQSSQKKKNN
+10 KKKNN
-20 NKFNLPKTKKSN
+20 NKFNLPKNTKNN
-32 NKLYKSANNEFST
+32 NKLYKSVNNEFST
-45 NLLAVKKFRIV
+45 NSLAIKKFRIV
-56 LASLL
+56 LISLL

-123 PKKIVGSNDEETKAK
+123 PQKIVGSTDEETKTK
-138 KEKVAKAF
+138 KEKIAKAF

-262 PAENGSDIVL
+262 PAEDGSDIVL
-272 TIDYYIQTVLEK
+272 TIDYNIQTVLEK

-289 VEENNADSGT
+289 VEENHADSGT

-331 LKATWD
+331 LKTTWN
-337 TLDSTTQSDALYNMW
+337 TLDSTAQSDALYNMW

-395 EVADRKISCWTQAHK
+395 EVADRSISCWTQAHK
-410 GAKTLRQALQVSC
+410 GPKTLRQALQVSC
-423 NPSLIQLGQ
+423 NPSLIQLGR

-461 STYWKLEDVKDV
+461 STYWNIEDVGDV

-603 HNPNPNNEGSHQG
+603 HDPNPNNEGSHQG

-644 STDTV
+644 STDVV

-685 GDKNSTLVTDQTPKP
+685 GDKNSTLVTDQMPKP
-700 GSSIPKGS
+700 GSSIPKDS

-715 ENDTRVSVKVPDFK
+715 ENDTRVSVKVPDFR
-729 DKTLAQAENMAKANN
+729 DKTLSQAENMAKANN
-744 LNITTEGSGTVISQS
+744 LNITSEGSGTVISQS

-774 TLSTESDGTN
+774 TLSTENDGTN

>member
-1 MDYFRHENH
+1 M
-10 WQSSQKKKNN
+10 KKKNN

-32 NKLYKSANNEFST
+32 NKLYKSANNEFSI

-183 QWMETEKI
+183 EWMETEKI

-289 VEENNADSGT
+289 VVENNAESGT
-299 VVAMAPSTGD
+299 VVAMVPSTGD

-337 TLDSTTQSDALYNMW
+337 TLDSKTQSDELYNMW
-352 KNNVVSSPY
+352 KNDVVSSPY

-395 EVADRKISCWTQAHK
+395 EVADRNINCWTQAHK

-446 GFFDKTGIDLPQEAS
+446 GFFDKTGIELPQEAS
-461 STYWKLEDVKDV
+461 STYWDLEDVKDV

-644 STDTV
+644 SSDTV

-744 LNITTEGSGTVISQS
+744 LNITSEGSGTVISQS

>member
-1 MDYFRHENH
+1 M
-10 WQSSQKKKNN
+10 KKKNN

-232 NSVLQGTPGKITTST
+232 NSVLQGTSGKITTST

>member
-1 MDYFRHENH
+1 M
-10 WQSSQKKKNN
+10 KKKNN

-191 STGINIDEDTK
+191 STGINIDADTK

>member
-1 MDYFRHENH
+1 M
-10 WQSSQKKKNN
+10 KKKNN

-289 VEENNADSGT
+289 VVENNAESGT

-337 TLDSTTQSDALYNMW
+337 TLDSKTQSDTLYNMW

-744 LNITTEGSGTVISQS
+744 LNITSEGSGTVISQS

>member
-1 MDYFRHENH
+1 M
-10 WQSSQKKKNN
+10 KKKNN

-603 HNPNPNNEGSHQG
+603 HNPNPNKEGSHQG

-774 TLSTESDGTN
+774 TLSTENDGTN

>member
-1 MDYFRHENH
+1 M
-10 WQSSQKKKNN
+10 KKKNN

-729 DKTLAQAENMAKANN
+729 DKTLVQAENMAKANN

>member
-1 MDYFRHENH
+1 M
-10 WQSSQKKKNN
+10 KKK
-20 NKFNLPKTKKSN
+20 N
-32 NKLYKSANNEFST
+32 NKLYKSANNKFST

-61 IIFLLLII
+61 IIFLLLLI

-75 FVQGSDLK
+75 FAQGPALK
-83 EQAYNQQTTDQIIS
+83 EKAYNQQTTDQIIS

-123 PKKIVGSNDEETKAK
+123 PKKIVANTPEETKAK

-146 SEIFELDYNETLEK
+146 SDIFELNYDETLEK

-171 KKVDKDKIDKLK
+171 KKVDKTKIDELK
-183 QWMETEKI
+183 SWMEEEKI

-232 NSVLQGTPGKITTST
+232 NKVLQGTPGKLTTST
-247 DAIQEEI
+247 DAIREEI

-272 TIDYYIQTVLEK
+272 TLDFNIQTILEK

-289 VEENNADSGT
+289 VEENHADSGT
-299 VVAMAPSTGD
+299 VVALAPSTGD
-309 ILGMA
+309 VLGMA

-321 NTPFEPNTEE
+321 NTPFEPNTDE
-331 LKATWD
+331 LKSTWD
-337 TLDSTTQSDALYNMW
+337 KLDSATQSNELYSMW
-352 KNNVVSSPY
+352 KNDVISSPY

-371 AATALEENITSED
+371 AAVALEENITSED
-384 VPNDFYCNGSI
+384 VAGDFYCDGVYV
-395 EVADRKISCWTQAHK
+395 VADRKISCWTQGHK
-410 GAKTLRQALQVSC
+410 GTKTLRQALQVSC
-423 NPSLIQLGQ
+423 NHSLMQLGQ
-432 RIGAETLYKYYQAF
+432 RIGAPTLYKYYEAF
-446 GFFDKTGIDLPQEAS
+446 GFFNKTNIDLPQEAS
-461 STYWKLEDVKDV
+461 STYWELEDVNDV

-490 LVSAVS
+490 LVSAIS
-496 AIANDGILMKP
+496 AIANDGVLMKP

-539 RMRNLMKSVVDD
+539 RMRDLMKSVVDD

-594 PEICLLIAV
+594 PEICLLMAI
-603 HNPNPNNEGSHQG
+603 HNPNPNGQGSHQG
-616 GQVCGPVVS
+616 GQVCGPVIS
-625 QMLSEILPY
+625 QMLTEILPI
-634 LGLTSSNAQT
+634 LGINSSNIQT
-644 STDTV
+644 PTSPV
-649 EEDTSYATVPD
+649 EENTSYVTVPD

-668 AEKLLKQAGF
+668 AEKILKQAGF
-678 TTKVNIS
+678 NTKINIS
-685 GDKNSTLVTDQTPKP
+685 GDKNTTLITDQNPKP
-700 GSSIPKGS
+700 GSSIPKKS
-708 IIVLYTE
+708 IIVLYSA

-729 DKTLAQAENMAKANN
+729 GKSLSQAENMAKANN
-744 LNITTEGSGTVISQS
+744 INITSEGSGTVVSQS
-759 IMVDTAVEEGTIIKL
+759 IMVDTAVEEGTIVKL
-774 TLSTESDGTN
+774 ILSTDNDGTN